1 LSQIGRKY
9 FRRGVYVTC
18 GVLLCLTMVYV
29 VDMAISYDGKC
40 GGFFLGMSARR
51 PCSLWQYA
59 TGDMLAI
66 AMVLAI
72 TYWPV
77 LLMLLILPS
86 FIGHLFDRGP
96 LHGDN

>member
-1 LSQIGRKY
+1 
-9 FRRGVYVTC
+9 
-18 GVLLCLTMVYV
+18 MV
-29 VDMAISYDGKC
+29 ISYDGKC
-40 GGFFLGMSARR
+40 GGFFPGMSARR

-77 LLMLLILPS
+77 VIMLLILPF
-86 FIGHLFDRGP
+86 FIGYLFDRRQ
-96 LHGDN
+96 LRRDN